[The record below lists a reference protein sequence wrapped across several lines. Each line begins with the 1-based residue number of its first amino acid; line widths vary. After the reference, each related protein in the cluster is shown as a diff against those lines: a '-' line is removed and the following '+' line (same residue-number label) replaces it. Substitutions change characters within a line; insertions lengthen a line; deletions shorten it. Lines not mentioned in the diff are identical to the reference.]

1 MADEPNPFNTPPKP
15 RRRKREPWGAE
26 PPPGKPKAVLQKING
41 QDLDDADVILP
52 PGFTDDDIALQFSRA
67 FAPSLRF
74 VATWNKWLLWDGT
87 IWRADDTLRVFDL
100 VRRHCRVISGDA
112 LDPKVRAVLGS
123 ARTVAAVEKLVRADR
138 RHATTADQWDADPWL
153 LNTPGGVVDLRTSDL
168 MPSRSGWHMTKMTG
182 VAPGELDCPQWFA
195 FLDTVTAGNLD
206 LQNYLQRVAGYCLT
220 GSTREEAMFFAY
232 GVGGNGKGTFL
243 NTLLKIM
250 GDYAMNADSDT
261 FSASGA
267 GRHLTVLARLQGARL
282 VVSNETEEGVDWNE
296 ARIKACSGSDKITAN
311 FMRQDPFEYFPQF
324 KLFISGNHK
333 PGLKSVDAAIR
344 RRFNLVP
351 FTVTIPDDKKDPKLA
366 ERLQPEWPGILRWA
380 IGGCL
385 DWQAGRLRPPSIVST
400 ATEEYFDSEDATSL
414 WMADCCL
421 REGDDGWTKNDQE
434 ISGVLFKSWMN
445 WAIRAGEKPGSHKA
459 FGRTMEK
466 QGFTKGTHTEKGTPV
481 LGIRLRPPP
490 VKETKP
496 NDSNTIPDWANQP

>member
-1 MADEPNPFNTPPKP
+1 MADERENPAP
-15 RRRKREPWGAE
+15 RRRPRKLFSESRTVA
-26 PPPGKPKAVLQKING
+26 KPIQEING
-41 QDLDDADVILP
+41 HDIEVTVLP
-52 PGFTDDDIALQFSRA
+52 PGFTEDDIAQRFSERGA
-67 FAPSLRF
+67 LSLRY
-74 VATWNKWLLWDGT
+74 VATWGKWMLWNGKF
-87 IWRADDTLRVFDL
+87 WEKDDTLRVFDL
-100 VRRHCRVISGDA
+100 VRRHCRELSAEVS
-112 LDPKVRAVLGS
+112 DPKISQALTS
-123 ARTVAAVEKLVRADR
+123 ARMIAAIEKMVRADR
-138 RHATTADQWDADPWL
+138 LQAVRVEQWDADPWL
-153 LNTPGGVVDLRTSDL
+153 LNTPGGVVDLRTSEL
-168 MPSRSGWHMTKMTG
+168 MPSRSGWHMTKMTA

-195 FLDTVTAGNLD
+195 FLDTVTAGNLG

-267 GRHLTVLARLQGARL
+267 GKHLTVLARLQGARL

-366 ERLQPEWPGILRWA
+366 ERLQPEWPGILKWA

-385 DWQAGRLRPPSIVST
+385 DWQAGRLRPPAIVST
-400 ATEEYFDSEDATSL
+400 ATEEYFDSEDALSL
-414 WMADCCL
+414 WMADRCDRRGYEL
-421 REGDDGWTKNDQE
+421 
-434 ISGVLFKSWMN
+434 SGKLFKSWVG
-445 WAIRAGEKPGSHKA
+445 WAIAAGEKPGSHKA
-459 FGRTMEK
+459 FSRHLEK
-466 QGFTKGTHTEKGTPV
+466 NGFTSKKTNQGAQINGLQMKAPAPPRTEPQHE
-481 LGIRLRPPP
+481 R
-490 VKETKP
+490 
-496 NDSNTIPDWANQP
+496 D